1 MYFAVPILRPG
12 VPGGAWSLSTFI
24 TFCHRQNKT
33 KALDHMFFL
42 LQNRHPLN
50 NRMEDMSATPTGKNR
65 AEPISCLSILVNF
78 ISLLL
83 CLTQSTDENTWVEK
97 MKYKWIHP
105 KRIKERKSRSRTFDM
120 DKSSAIAGSIIVFS
134 HRSPAATAPRMEEHI
149 LGAVATDAWAH
160 PSWSHMPA
168 HPTRFNP
175 AQELNSE
182 PYSRVPT
189 SP

>member
-78 ISLLL
+78 ISLQL

-97 MKYKWIHP
+97 MKYKWIHL
-105 KRIKERKSRSRTFDM
+105 KRTKERKSRSGTFGLDNEFR
-120 DKSSAIAGSIIVFS
+120 DSRVQNSIFALLRPSSPWGAVLSSSLAHPHLVPKNFLQYPS
-134 HRSPAATAPRMEEHI
+134 HRMFVH
-149 LGAVATDAWAH
+149 AWSIKY
-160 PSWSHMPA
+160 SWK
-168 HPTRFNP
+168 N
-175 AQELNSE
+175 N
-182 PYSRVPT
+182 
-189 SP
+189 

>member
-33 KALDHMFFL
+33 NALDHMFF

-65 AEPISCLSILVNF
+65 AEPISYLSILVNF
-78 ISLLL
+78 MWLHL

-105 KRIKERKSRSRTFDM
+105 KRTKERKSRSG
-120 DKSSAIAGSIIVFS
+120 SSAWITSCAIAGSRIVFS
-134 HRSPAATAPRMEEHI
+134 GIAGSRIVFSGWCLAPEILQTAPRDVE
-149 LGAVATDAWAH
+149 LGGLTLQAIFFVH
-160 PSWSHMPA
+160 FVS
-168 HPTRFNP
+168 
-175 AQELNSE
+175 
-182 PYSRVPT
+182 
-189 SP
+189 